1 MLSGETGAWV
11 MFRYK
16 ILLDLWNFI
25 ILNLEALLI
34 RRILMFRKTAVLY
47 LILARKEMQS
57 FKLLVGTVYDFL
69 SPFFVLASSHLLEIL
84 LVIIVR
90 ASIFNYIVLLI

>member
-1 MLSGETGAWV
+1 MI
-11 MFRYK
+11 FRYK
-16 ILLDLWNFI
+16 ILLNLWNFI

-57 FKLLVGTVYDFL
+57 FKLLGTVYDFL
-69 SPFFVLASSHLLEIL
+69 GPFFVLASSHLLEIL
-84 LVIIVR
+84 LVNIVR

>member
-1 MLSGETGAWV
+1 
-11 MFRYK
+11 
-16 ILLDLWNFI
+16 
-25 ILNLEALLI
+25 
-34 RRILMFRKTAVLY
+34 MFRKTAVLY